1 MKLYRK
7 WKEDYT
13 KGKRASFCI
22 EILRVENDLLI
33 IEHKGSQ
40 KKLNMQD
47 IYDLLV
53 NEKLDLN
60 KTDIKEECDTVED
73 KQLSQNSNEDY
84 EINISALTPGYC
96 SEERLTGRAS
106 NNGRDSNA
114 S

>member
-1 MKLYRK
+1 MFIKTSNSSLKLYRK

-60 KTDIKEECDTVED
+60 KKDIKEECDTD
-73 KQLSQNSNEDY
+73 NGCDANLSVFEKLDY
-84 EINISALTPGYC
+84 

-106 NNGRDSNA
+106 NNGRDTNES
-114 S
+114 

>member
-84 EINISALTPGYC
+84 EINISALTLGY
-96 SEERLTGRAS
+96 
-106 NNGRDSNA
+106 
-114 S
+114 